1 MFLAITSVGWGFNWP
16 STKFLL
22 SELPPLT
29 LRGATGVIGAVLLAV
44 LALFS
49 FSLRG
54 HIDYARWFKQWEA
67 DRKARRDAEL
77 AAEARANGEAGDE
90 PKTGPWG

>member
-1 MFLAITSVGWGFNWP
+1 MNLEPQQIFQLVS
-16 STKFLL
+16 
-22 SELPPLT
+22 
-29 LRGATGVIGAVLLAV
+29 LLAV

-54 HIDYARWFKQWEA
+54 HMNYARWFKKWEA
-67 DRKARRDAEL
+67 DRKARREAEL
-77 AAEARANGEAGDE
+77 AAGARENDPGA